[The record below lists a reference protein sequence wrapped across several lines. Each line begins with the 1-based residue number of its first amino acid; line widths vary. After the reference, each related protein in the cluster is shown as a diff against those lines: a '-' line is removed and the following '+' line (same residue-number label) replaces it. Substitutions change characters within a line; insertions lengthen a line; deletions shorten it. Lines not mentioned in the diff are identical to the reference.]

1 MPMRPTSLV
10 RSALGAAAL
19 LSAVVVAPGALG
31 THVRMRPV
39 SASTVLADTGVGSPD
54 AGAPDLTRYV
64 NPLAGSLGP
73 GFPFVGAALPFAM
86 ATPGPATMLPTG
98 PDPVNYVGYG
108 YQDPLISGFALTHFD
123 GAGVHIA
130 GDLPIMATT
139 GSVSSNSPMMF
150 ASPFSHA
157 SETSQP
163 GYYGVTLSK
172 YDIRAEL
179 TATTRVGVMHFEY
192 PAGQAANVLF
202 DTSQNNVGL
211 NLASVAITGENTVSG
226 WMKSTGTGG
235 YRVYFSA
242 TFDRDFASFGTWDGS
257 ALDPGSA
264 SATSSATGA
273 WVSFPASSGPQTVTV
288 RVGLSYTSAAGAA
301 DNLAAEAP
309 PSLSFDA
316 IRAAATQTWNEHLH
330 DVVVTGGS
338 TATTETF
345 YTNLYRAL
353 LMPSVLNDDDGSYLG
368 LDGQVHQVAVGHEHY
383 TNLSLWDIYRS
394 QVPLIDLV
402 EPAVA
407 QDIATSLLADYDQN
421 HEQFP
426 RWVYANFDLGTMGGD
441 SAMEV
446 LATDLAD
453 GVLSGQEA
461 STAYADLVH
470 ATTPPASSGN
480 LGVYLDNGY
489 IPFAGASD
497 NRPSS
502 ETLSYAIGYG
512 ALAQVAQ
519 IYGTPAQVQQF
530 SSLSGY
536 WKNLFDPSD
545 RFLRPRNSDGSWAN
559 PTSVG
564 PESIFSPDSQDGWQE
579 GTGWQ
584 YLWSVPQDVA
594 GLTQAIGGRDAT
606 LSRLD

>member
-1 MPMRPTSLV
+1 
-10 RSALGAAAL
+10 
-19 LSAVVVAPGALG
+19 
-31 THVRMRPV
+31 
-39 SASTVLADTGVGSPD
+39 
-54 AGAPDLTRYV
+54 
-64 NPLAGSLGP
+64 
-73 GFPFVGAALPFAM
+73 
-86 ATPGPATMLPTG
+86 
-98 PDPVNYVGYG
+98 
-108 YQDPLISGFALTHFD
+108 
-123 GAGVHIA
+123 
-130 GDLPIMATT
+130 
-139 GSVSSNSPMMF
+139 
-150 ASPFSHA
+150 
-157 SETSQP
+157 
-163 GYYGVTLSK
+163 
-172 YDIRAEL
+172 
-179 TATTRVGVMHFEY
+179 
-192 PAGQAANVLF
+192 
-202 DTSQNNVGL
+202 
-211 NLASVAITGENTVSG
+211 
-226 WMKSTGTGG
+226 
-235 YRVYFSA
+235 
-242 TFDRDFASFGTWDGS
+242 
-257 ALDPGSA
+257 
-264 SATSSATGA
+264 
-273 WVSFPASSGPQTVTV
+273 TV

-606 LSRLD
+606 LSRLDRFFSTALQTGTAPLPVAQVYDNEGGIYYVGDQYTASNEPDLWSPYYYDWLGQPWKTAKVVHSEMQTYNASPDGLPGNDDAGEMSAWYVLSALGIYQVTPGTPSWELTTPTFPLETIRLGSRVVRDQCARDIAGCPVRAVGTARRFAVAADVDLGR